1 MYRLLWQGNWAE
13 NQVQE
18 TGKARVFFRR
28 KKNSKQVW
36 RSAEAKEK
44 PGQCQSYHSKRFS
57 FIWKRWVSQRAA
69 VDALQIVRGVLPR
82 CAQWS
87 DFESEGYWISQVALH
102 RDEKEIF
109 LLETE
114 GVF

>member
-1 MYRLLWQGNWAE
+1 MYRLLWQGNWAQD
-13 NQVQE
+13 QVQE
-18 TGKARVFFRR
+18 TSKARVFFRR

-36 RSAEAKEK
+36 RSAEAQEK
-44 PGQCQSYHSKRFS
+44 PGQCQSDHSKRFS
-57 FIWKRWVSQRAA
+57 FIWKRWVPQRT
-69 VDALQIVRGVLPR
+69 VVNALQVVRGVLPR
-82 CAQWS
+82 GAQWP
-87 DFESEGYWISQVALH
+87 DFESEGYRIFEVALH